1 MSIALDATYSLGRNL
16 SGVGVYSR
24 RMMFGLAA
32 SHREENF
39 RFCYRPH
46 RFFRS
51 YREKIP
57 ENAVRRL
64 LVGTPPGDLF
74 HALNQRVDARA
85 RRTVCT
91 FHDLFV
97 MTGDYSSP
105 EFRAR
110 FSAQAREAAERSDAI
125 IAVSE
130 FTARQVEE
138 LLQFPRAQIH
148 VVPHGVEMAASAS
161 QRENLVLFVGAIQRR
176 KNIARLVRAFE
187 RMPDGW
193 RLALAG
199 APDGFGAQQ
208 EMEAVEK
215 SSRRS
220 AIDVLGYVSPSVL
233 ENLYQ
238 RARIFAFPSLD
249 EGFGMPVL
257 EAMAHGVPVVT
268 SARSAL
274 PEVAG
279 DAALLADPCEV
290 DAIAD
295 ALLRVAHDVDLREDL
310 IRRGLDRARR
320 FSWDAAVERTWNIY
334 HEIK

>member
-1 MSIALDATYSLGRNL
+1 
-16 SGVGVYSR
+16 
-24 RMMFGLAA
+24 
-32 SHREENF
+32 
-39 RFCYRPH
+39 
-46 RFFRS
+46 
-51 YREKIP
+51 
-57 ENAVRRL
+57 
-64 LVGTPPGDLF
+64 
-74 HALNQRVDARA
+74 
-85 RRTVCT
+85 
-91 FHDLFV
+91 
-97 MTGDYSSP
+97 
-105 EFRAR
+105 
-110 FSAQAREAAERSDAI
+110 
-125 IAVSE
+125 
-130 FTARQVEE
+130 
-138 LLQFPRAQIH
+138 
-148 VVPHGVEMAASAS
+148 MAASAS

-215 SSRRS
+215 SWRRS
-220 AIDVLGYVSPSVL
+220 AIDVLGYVSQSVL

-238 RARIFAFPSLD
+238 RARIFVFPSLD

-310 IRRGLDRARR
+310 IRRGLDRARQ